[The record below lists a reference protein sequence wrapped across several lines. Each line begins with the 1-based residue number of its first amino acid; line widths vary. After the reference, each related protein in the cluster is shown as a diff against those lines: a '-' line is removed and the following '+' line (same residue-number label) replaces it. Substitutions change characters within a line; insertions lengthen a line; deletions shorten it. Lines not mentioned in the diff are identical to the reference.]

1 MKLFTI
7 MWSHYVPSLKAVCID
22 QGLELTAYSNKQLN
36 LRPELLDTVR
46 HAINQ
51 ADFVLLYR
59 TSDPF
64 WDELEQDI
72 REAGTARPVV
82 ITGSNP
88 GLWRLSTVSPEV
100 SAAAYSYLL
109 YNRNENLDN
118 LLRYL
123 RAVLFGE
130 KTGYR
135 SPEPVAWEG
144 IHHPLLDGVFTDTG
158 EYLDAWRA
166 ARGEPAAGWVGLLY
180 SRSNWVNGN
189 MEVERSLIASLE
201 EQGLG
206 VIPAFL
212 YSIKDA
218 NLGNRSGAEV
228 IEEYFVRDG
237 KPLVQGIVKL
247 SSFFLASG
255 GRTGG
260 EQDAP
265 AGAELMKRLNI
276 PLFCPVI
283 SHYMDAD
290 QWLSNP
296 EGLGRQAGWSIAMPE
311 FEGVIEPMVIGAS
324 RGASNPEDE
333 HYEPL
338 PDRIARFAGR
348 VAAWLRLGRKP
359 VTERKIAFILHNNPC
374 VSVEA
379 SVGGGAH
386 LDTLESVARAM
397 AAMREAG
404 YAIDPP
410 ADGKALIDKIMERK
424 AVSEFRWTTVEE
436 IAAKGGALDQLE
448 VERYLPWFEELPE
461 ATRNRMIEAWGNPPG
476 EEKDGVPAAMVLDG
490 RILVTGVRYG
500 NAVVCAQPK
509 RGCAGARCNGEVCR
523 ILHDPDVPPP
533 HQYVATYKW
542 LAREFGA
549 DVLIH
554 VGTHGN
560 LEFLPGKGTGLSSGC
575 FPDIG
580 IDTMPHLYIYN
591 ADNPPEGTIAKR
603 RSNAVLVDHLQ
614 TVMAPGS
621 LYGDLDALDRL
632 LEEYRRFRGVEPGRA
647 HTISH
652 LIADV
657 IKGLALVEGEITHD
671 NIDEK
676 IIEIHD
682 ALALLKGTR
691 IPKGMHVFGDLPEG
705 GGLADFVY
713 AVVRYENGPE
723 SLRGLVGHT
732 LETGEGE
739 GEASFKERVDET
751 ARLLCRDY
759 LERGIPLREGLE
771 NLSLHHQKLPPP
783 LAGGGEGEGEAS
795 RIEHSGHGRHH
806 PHPPPSRGRENI
818 YCAEVFPEHEIPP
831 AWPEQGNEGNHMGL
845 PLRVISNIEHFIDD
859 VRNRIIA
866 TDEMGALFNGFGG
879 GYVPPGPSGLIT
891 RGHPEILPTG
901 RNFYSMDPLKIPSRS
916 AWAIGRMLAEKT
928 LEKYRADEGTWPENI
943 AFHWQ
948 CTDIMW
954 SEGEGLAQMLYLMG
968 VRPRRQSNGRVRS
981 FDIIPLEELGRPRID
996 ITVRVSGITRD
1007 NFPTAIDL
1015 LDEAVQATAALPE
1028 APEINFVRKHT
1039 LEKLAGSDPD
1049 DGRAR
1054 RAATYRIFASMPGT
1068 YQAGTQ
1074 LAVYASA
1081 WKTEQD
1087 LADVFL
1093 HWNGFAY
1100 GKGVF
1105 GDRAHDSLKESLKSV
1120 ELTFNK
1126 TVTDEYD
1133 LTGCCCYFGTHGGMI
1148 NAARVLSG
1156 NEIRNYYGD
1165 TREQGEVSVRTLEE
1179 EVRRVARGKI
1189 LNPAWIEGMKEHGY
1203 KGAGE
1208 ISKRVGRLYGWQA
1221 TANAVDGAVFDD
1233 IARTF
1238 LMEEENR
1245 EFFEENNPW
1254 ALEEMGRRLLEASR
1268 RGLWQP
1274 AEDVKDE
1281 LMNRYIEIEGWIEE
1295 KMGDVRGEFQGGS
1308 IDIFTAIDVPGW
1320 KKKMEEM
1327 KTGG

>member
-7 MWSHYVPSLKAVCID
+7 MWSNYVPPLKAVCAAERV
-22 QGLELTAYSNKQLN
+22 ELTACSNKQIN
-36 LRPELLDTVR
+36 LRPELLETVR
-46 HAINQ
+46 EAMKE
-51 ADFVLLYR
+51 ADFILLYR

-64 WDELEQDI
+64 WEELEPDI
-72 REAGTARPVV
+72 REAGKRCPVV
-82 ITGSNP
+82 VTGSDP
-88 GLWRLSTVSPEV
+88 SVWGLSTVLPEV
-100 SAAAYSYLL
+100 SATVYSYLL
-109 YNRNENLDN
+109 FNGDENLEN

-130 KTGYR
+130 KTGYLE
-135 SPEPVAWEG
+135 PAPVAWEG
-144 IHHPLLDGVFTDTG
+144 IHHPLLDGVFRDTG
-158 EYLDAWRA
+158 AYLDAYRA
-166 ARGEPAAGWVGLLY
+166 AVGEPDAGWVGLLY
-180 SRSNWVNGN
+180 SRSNWVNRN
-189 MEVERSLIASLE
+189 MEVERPLIAALE
-201 EQGLG
+201 QQGLG
-206 VIPAFL
+206 VIPAFF
-212 YSIKDA
+212 YSVKDA

-228 IEEYFVRDG
+228 IEEYFIHAG
-237 KPLVQGIVKL
+237 KTLVQGIVRL

-255 GRTGG
+255 GRSTG

-265 AGAELMKRLNI
+265 AGVELMKHLNI
-276 PLFCPVI
+276 PLFCPLI
-283 SHYMDAD
+283 SHYKDAD
-290 QWLSNP
+290 QWLADP
-296 EGLGRQAGWSIAMPE
+296 EGLGRQVGWSIAMPE

-324 RGASNPEDE
+324 QGAANPEDE
-333 HYEPL
+333 RYEPL
-338 PDRIARFAGR
+338 PDRINRFAAR

-359 VTERKIAFILHNNPC
+359 AAERKVAFILHNNPC
-374 VSVEA
+374 ISVEA

-386 LDTLESVARAM
+386 LDTLESVARVM

-410 ADGKALIDKIMERK
+410 ADGKALIDEIMNRK

-436 IAAKGGALDQLE
+436 IAAKGGALDRLE
-448 VERYLPWFEELPE
+448 VERYLPWFNELPE
-461 ATRNRMIEAWGNPPG
+461 ATRTRMIEAWGKPPG
-476 EEKDGVPAAMVLDG
+476 EEKDGIPAAMVLDG
-490 RILVTGVRYG
+490 RIMVTGVRYG

-509 RGCAGARCNGEVCR
+509 RGCAGARCAGEVCK

-542 LAREFGA
+542 LSREFGA
-549 DVLIH
+549 DLLIH

-560 LEFLPGKGTGLSSGC
+560 LEFLPGKATGLSSGC

-614 TVMAPGS
+614 TVMAPGQ
-621 LYGDLDALDRL
+621 LYGDLDALERL

-647 HTISH
+647 HTVSH
-652 LIADV
+652 LIADAV
-657 IKGLALVEGEITHD
+657 KGLALVEGEITHD
-671 NIDEK
+671 NMDDK
-676 IIEIHD
+676 VIEIHN
-682 ALALLKGTR
+682 ALGLLKGTR
-691 IPKGMHVFGDLPEG
+691 IPKGMHVFGSLPEG
-705 GGLADFVY
+705 ESLAEFVY
-713 AVVRYENGPE
+713 AVIRYENGPE
-723 SLRGLVGHT
+723 SLRGLVAGT
-732 LETGEGE
+732 LEPGKGEDGT
-739 GEASFKERVDET
+739 SFHDRVDET

-759 LERGIPLREGLE
+759 LERGI
-771 NLSLHHQKLPPP
+771 SLCDGFQAACSIRPDRDTAH
-783 LAGGGEGEGEAS
+783 
-795 RIEHSGHGRHH
+795 RIE
-806 PHPPPSRGRENI
+806 
-818 YCAEVFPEHEIPP
+818 C
-831 AWPEQGNEGNHMGL
+831 
-845 PLRVISNIEHFIDD
+845 FIDD
-859 VRNRIIA
+859 VRDRILA
-866 TDEMGALFNGFGG
+866 TDEMGALFNGFNA
-879 GYVPPGPSGLIT
+879 GYVEPGPAGLIT

-901 RNFYSMDPLKIPSRS
+901 RNFYSMDPLKLPSS
-916 AWAIGRMLAEKT
+916 AAWETGRMLAEKT
-928 LEKYRADEGTWPENI
+928 LEKYRAEEGIWPENI

-954 SEGEGLAQMLYLMG
+954 SEGEGLAQMLFLLGMQ
-968 VRPRRQSNGRVRS
+968 PKWQPNGRVRS
-981 FDIIPLEELGRPRID
+981 FDVIPLEELGRPRID

-1015 LDEAVQATAALPE
+1015 MDDAVQAAAALPE
-1028 APEINFVRKHT
+1028 PPEMNFVRKHT
-1039 LEKLAGSDPD
+1039 LEKLADADPKD
-1049 DGRAR
+1049 EQAR

-1093 HWNGFAY
+1093 YWNGYAY

-1105 GDRAHDSLKESLKSV
+1105 GEKAHAGLKESLKSV
-1120 ELTFNK
+1120 RLTFNK

-1148 NAARVLSG
+1148 NAARVVSG

-1189 LNPAWIEGMKEHGY
+1189 LNPVWIEGMKEHGY

-1221 TANAVDGAVFDD
+1221 TAKAVDGAVFDD
-1233 IARTF
+1233 VARTF
-1238 LMEEENR
+1238 LMNEENR

-1254 ALEEMGRRLLEASR
+1254 ALEEMGRRLLEAAQ

-1281 LMNRYIEIEGWIEE
+1281 LMNRYLEIEGWIEE
-1295 KMGDVRGEFQGGS
+1295 RMGDMQGEFQGGS
-1308 IDIFTAIDVPGW
+1308 IDIMTTEDVAGW
-1320 KKKMEEM
+1320 KKKMAEAL
-1327 KTGG
+1327 G